1 MKKFKIALAIWCGVL
16 VVGFTG
22 ALIWFHGFL
31 KDYQTVYN
39 ETRPKVEMDAKLPLV
54 LISLVFLLEIESSL
68 ILARHIAS
76 LTANCVL

>member
-1 MKKFKIALAIWCGVL
+1 MSVDPGTFFLRLLVRVRVMIYGANLKKFLS
-16 VVGFTG
+16 TG
-22 ALIWFHGFL
+22 L
-31 KDYQTVYN
+31 
-39 ETRPKVEMDAKLPLV
+39 MDAKLPLV

>member
-1 MKKFKIALAIWCGVL
+1 MDPGTFFLRLLVRVRVMIYGANLKKFLS
-16 VVGFTG
+16 TG
-22 ALIWFHGFL
+22 L
-31 KDYQTVYN
+31 
-39 ETRPKVEMDAKLPLV
+39 MDAKLPLV